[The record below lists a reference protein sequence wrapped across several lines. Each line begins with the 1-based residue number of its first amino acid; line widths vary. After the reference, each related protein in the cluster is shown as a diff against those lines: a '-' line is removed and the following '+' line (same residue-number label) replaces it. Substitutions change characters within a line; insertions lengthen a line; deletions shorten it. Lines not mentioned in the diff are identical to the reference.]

1 MALPEDLSTSPKARV
16 IEMLRRFPDDL
27 TYGDIRYHVYV
38 LEQIE
43 EGLRS
48 IATGPTYTQE
58 EMEAEFRRWFEDEAE
73 TVGSRESRERDV
85 DR

>member
-1 MALPEDLSTSPKARV
+1 MDLPEYLSTSPKARV
-16 IEMLRRFPDDL
+16 IEMLRHMPDDL
-27 TYGDIRYHVYV
+27 TYGGIRYHVHV

-58 EMEAEFRRWFEDEAE
+58 EMEAMSRRWLEEEAE
-73 TVGSRESRERDV
+73 TVRSGEN
-85 DR
+85 